1 MQWGNSIKG
10 TGINNLSEEEM
21 NALTQEIEEMLL
33 KEAFST
39 KSSKKHG

>member
-1 MQWGNSIKG
+1 VGEFKG
-10 TGINNLSEEEM
+10 TGISNLSEEEM

-39 KSSKKHG
+39 KNSKKHG